1 MGRRPKSDAVRRAR
15 DARETVVEAVPVDGL
30 AIPPEVANSPL
41 MRECWE
47 WTVEG
52 ATHFRQ
58 ADVPRLI
65 LLAYWWA
72 VARQCMA
79 NLGRE
84 DGIVTEVLTI
94 NGVKQAPDIKTLDLA
109 TTRMDKLSAELG
121 VGPLARQRMG
131 LNQAA
136 LIALASSVPDRIFK
150 MLDDHYGH

>member
-1 MGRRPKSDAVRRAR
+1 MGRRPKADAIRRAR
-15 DARETVVEAVPVDGL
+15 DAHEAEVVECVPVGGL
-30 AIPPEVANSPL
+30 AIPLEVANNPL
-41 MRECWE
+41 MLECWE

-65 LLAYWWA
+65 LLSYWWA

-79 NLGRE
+79 NLSRE
-84 DGIVTEVLTI
+84 TGIVTEVLSI

-109 TTRMDKLSAELG
+109 TSKMDKLSAELG

-136 LIALASSVPDRIFK
+136 MMALASSVPLRIFK
-150 MLDDHYGH
+150 MLDEHYE